1 MPPPDL
7 GGEGGVPSSVGSD
20 PAATESSSAA
30 DIPSLIERALAKLP
44 PELREQA
51 VDTKRKAKSKDPG
64 WKYGW
69 WPDPTKK
76 DFVQCIFCKK
86 VVPSG
91 ICRFKQHLA
100 GGRGDAMGC
109 PNPPE
114 IVKREMNDYLKKNS
128 RTVLVEVPAAAGGE
142 DEEEQEQDAAAEPVK
157 IPSSGTKLKQA
168 KRKIAQAAITSF
180 IVSAAA
186 KPETQKQSRSVSSLL
201 CKSPEQVVTER
212 HKSKQSQPTLE
223 HCTKKGKE
231 AKLIVDDHV
240 GDFLYENRIPL
251 NVINCT
257 N

>member
-109 PNPPE
+109 QQVSKGMLFGTGIQSYRHLDSAEKRRKQLPQVSHQLVLMLASLCMQYSIYRYIY
-114 IVKREMNDYLKKNS
+114 IVYICPD
-128 RTVLVEVPAAAGGE
+128 
-142 DEEEQEQDAAAEPVK
+142 
-157 IPSSGTKLKQA
+157 I
-168 KRKIAQAAITSF
+168 
-180 IVSAAA
+180 
-186 KPETQKQSRSVSSLL
+186 
-201 CKSPEQVVTER
+201 
-212 HKSKQSQPTLE
+212 
-223 HCTKKGKE
+223 
-231 AKLIVDDHV
+231 
-240 GDFLYENRIPL
+240 
-251 NVINCT
+251 
-257 N
+257 